1 MLLVID
7 VGNTNTVLGLFE
19 NNRLVCDWRIR
30 TDKNATEDELGVLI
44 ASLFADADIS
54 FSAITRTVIASVVP
68 AVDRIYEAFC
78 HKHLSG
84 APRWIEASIGSGS
97 IAGITI
103 DYPNPSEIGA
113 DRIVNAVGAYHQYKC
128 GLIIVDFGTA
138 ITLDLIS
145 ESGAYTGGIIAPGLG
160 ISADALFQKA
170 AKLPRVDL
178 RTPPDH
184 LIGRDTVGSIKSGL
198 IYGFAGLVDG
208 LVHRINS
215 EQKTPL
221 KTIATGG
228 LAPLIARV
236 SETIEAVEPNLT
248 LEGLRIIA
256 DQL

>member
-1 MLLVID
+1 MLFVID
-7 VGNTNTVLGLFE
+7 VGNTNTVLGLFD
-19 NNRLVCDWRIR
+19 NDRLVRDWRLR
-30 TDKNATEDELGVLI
+30 TDKNATEDELGVI
-44 ASLFADADIS
+44 VSSLFADADIP
-54 FSAITRTVIASVVP
+54 FSAVTRTVIASVVP
-68 AVDRIYEAFC
+68 AVDRIYETFC
-78 HKHLSG
+78 HKHLSD
-84 APRWIEASIGSGS
+84 APHWIETSPGAGTV
-97 IAGITI
+97 AGITI
-103 DYPNPSEIGA
+103 NYPNPSEIGA

-138 ITLDLIS
+138 ITFDLVS

-160 ISADALFQKA
+160 ISAEALFQKA
-170 AKLPRVDL
+170 ARLPRVDL

-184 LIGRDTVGSIKSGL
+184 LIGRDTAGSIKSGL

-228 LAPLIARV
+228 LAPLIAGV

-256 DQL
+256 EQL